1 MAEKAEAK
9 VTTDPETIRR
19 WAEARGGK
27 PAVVKGTDILRI
39 NFPGGA
45 EAELEDISWPEFFQ
59 KLEEKGLAFLY
70 QEKKA
75 DGEPSTFN
83 KLVSRET
90 VKDQLKGKKAA

>member
-1 MAEKAEAK
+1 MAEKAESN
-9 VTTDPETIRR
+9 VTLNHDEIRQ

-27 PAVVKGTDILRI
+27 PAVVKGTGILRI

-45 EAELEDISWPEFFQ
+45 EDTLQDVSWEEFF
-59 KLEEKGLAFLY
+59 KTFEERGLAFLY

>member
-1 MAEKAEAK
+1 MAEKGESK
-9 VTTDPETIRR
+9 VTVDPEEIRR

-45 EAELEDISWPEFFQ
+45 EEELQDIPWEEFFQ
-59 KLEEKGLAFLY
+59 KFEEKGLAFLY

-83 KLVSRET
+83 KFVSRET
-90 VKDQLKGKKAA
+90 VKDQLKGKAA

>member
-1 MAEKAEAK
+1 MSEKAETKA
-9 VTTDPETIRR
+9 TIDPDEIRR

-27 PAVVKGTDILRI
+27 SAVVEGTDILRI

-45 EAELEDISWPEFFQ
+45 EEKLQDISWPEFFQ